1 MQRHSHHQDPLDA
14 QYDRLRQSALDA
26 YRAKQAAFARV
37 LARFS
42 QWRIDHESMNLHFT
56 GTEVQTQTFQITPIG
71 TYLPAQED
79 WAWAWGNDAFPEA
92 CRNRA
97 SRIQGLGA
105 MTGYGIFETS
115 HFRASLNEVDELCA
129 FSLQVLNGVA
139 VFKVKD
145 DTPWVCYVVEQAPDK
160 LPPE

>member
-1 MQRHSHHQDPLDA
+1 MQRHPHHQDPLDA
-14 QYDRLRQSALDA
+14 QYDNLRQSALEA
-26 YRAKQAAFARV
+26 YRAKQGAFASV

-42 QWRIDHESMNLHFT
+42 QWSIDHESMRLHVT
-56 GTEVQTQTFQITPIG
+56 GTEGQAQAFQITPVG

-97 SRIQGLGA
+97 SRVKDLHER
-105 MTGYGIFETS
+105 TGYRIFETP
-115 HFRASLNEVDELCA
+115 HFRVSLNEVDALCA
-129 FSLQVLNGVA
+129 FSLVALSGVA

-145 DTPWVCYVVEQAPDK
+145 ETPWVYYVVEPAPDT
-160 LPPE
+160 LPAK